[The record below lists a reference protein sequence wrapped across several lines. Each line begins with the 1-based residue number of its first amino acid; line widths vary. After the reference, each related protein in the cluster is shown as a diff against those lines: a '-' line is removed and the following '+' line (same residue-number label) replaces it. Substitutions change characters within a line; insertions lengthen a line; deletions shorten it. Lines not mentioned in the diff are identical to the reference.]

1 MLGLVVASLAVGL
14 SLAQPGSSRRQD
26 VPRTT
31 APLVFGIYPG
41 GAAGTV
47 ANARLHAVGLLPDT
61 RVLSL
66 TAWVCPTILRMRTRV
81 ALAAAAIALT
91 GLTGCNDQGASTTTT
106 DVAARGSATALQAQ
120 LVRVINKV
128 GPSVVE
134 LQCGNALGSGIV
146 FDDRGDVVTNAHVV
160 GGAPSCTVRLS
171 GGDTHPARVVGRDT
185 GHDVA
190 VVQLSGATP
199 SPATFGDAANV
210 RVGDV
215 VLAMGN
221 PLGLS
226 SSVTQGIVSS
236 LNRNVAESSNVNLSA
251 LIQTSAAI
259 NPGNSGGALVDLS
272 GQVIG
277 IPTLTATDPEFG
289 GTPAAGIGFAI
300 PSNVVRTVASSLIR
314 SDSRVN

>member
-1 MLGLVVASLAVGL
+1 
-14 SLAQPGSSRRQD
+14 
-26 VPRTT
+26 
-31 APLVFGIYPG
+31 
-41 GAAGTV
+41 
-47 ANARLHAVGLLPDT
+47 
-61 RVLSL
+61 
-66 TAWVCPTILRMRTRV
+66 MRTRV

-91 GLTGCNDQGASTTTT
+91 GLMGCSDQGASTTTT

-120 LVRVINKV
+120 LVRVIDRV

-160 GGAPSCTVRLS
+160 GGASSCTVRLS
-171 GGDTHPARVVGRDT
+171 GGDTHSARVVGRDP

-190 VVQLSGATP
+190 AVQLSGATP
-199 SPATFGDAANV
+199 SPATFGAAANL

-226 SSVTQGIVSS
+226 SSVTQGIISS
-236 LNRNVAESSNVNLSA
+236 LNRNVAESRE
-251 LIQTSAAI
+251 I

-272 GQVIG
+272 GQVVG
-277 IPTLTATDPEFG
+277 IPTLTAVDPEFG
-289 GTPAAGIGFAI
+289 GDPANGIGFAI
-300 PSNVVRTVASSLIR
+300 PSDVVQSVASSLIR
-314 SDSRVN
+314 SG